1 MTEARAAARRLLAD
15 FHRFAGGRLWA
26 LAGVMLASAIAEGV
40 GIVSLVPLLTISSGA
55 IALPSQAEQLL
66 SQLETA
72 TAIDRFFLLILL
84 FLIAMTLRSLLLFAR
99 DALMTQLANGYNARL
114 KLQAA
119 SSLARL
125 GWAKASRV
133 GLSGMQS
140 LLLTDIPRC
149 VHAVQEAQSAL
160 VAAILLTV
168 QFGIAFYL
176 SPAMA
181 LAAALLILAGIAL
194 SWRWLRAGHR
204 RGVAITA
211 FNESSSAAS
220 FRLHSGLKSAIA
232 QGATGPFLRE
242 YERSLTH
249 LSDEMIGFDRDSAQV
264 RALAGV
270 AAAGAAAILLI
281 VGSQMLD
288 LPIALLATVLILFAR
303 MSAPAQVLQQSAQ
316 GFAAYAPP
324 FAAIEQ
330 RIGLLNPEEFQPAQ
344 SGKAQAWSQLR
355 LTDVGFRHEEGEFA
369 LAGVTLD
376 VSAGEWIGIAG
387 PSGGGKTSLVDIVA
401 ALFEPQAGVATV
413 DGEALAGARLAAW
426 RAGLAYVGQNEM
438 TFDDSIRHNLTAGTV
453 GVVEEERLWAAL
465 ETVGLAARIRS
476 VGLDTQAGDRG
487 SALSGGERQRL
498 AIARALLRRP
508 NIIILDEATNA
519 LDADAEEQVLRGLQ
533 ALKPRPAVLL
543 IAHRDRPL
551 QLCDRIIRIEDGRQV
566 AA

>member
-1 MTEARAAARRLLAD
+1 M
-15 FHRFAGGRLWA
+15 

-40 GIVSLVPLLTISSGA
+40 GIVSLVPLLTLSSGA
-55 IALPSQAEQLL
+55 VTLPAQAERLL
-66 SQLETA
+66 SGLEQAMTA
-72 TAIDRFFLLILL
+72 DRFFLMVLI
-84 FLIAMTLRSLLLFAR
+84 FLVAMTLRSLLLFAR

-149 VHAVQEAQSAL
+149 VHAVQQAQSAL

-181 LAAALLILAGIAL
+181 LAAALLVLAGIAL
-194 SWRWLRAGHR
+194 SWPWLRAGHR

-232 QGATGPFLRE
+232 QGATVPFLRE
-242 YERSLTH
+242 YERSLDH
-249 LSDEMIGFDRDSAQV
+249 LAGEMIGFDRDSAQV

-288 LPIALLATVLILFAR
+288 LSVALLATVLILFAR
-303 MSAPAQVLQQSAQ
+303 MSAPAQALQQSAQ
-316 GFAAYAPP
+316 GFAAYAPA

-387 PSGGGKTSLVDIVA
+387 PSGGGKTSLIDIVA
-401 ALFEPQAGVATV
+401 ALFEPQAGIVTV

-465 ETVGLAARIRS
+465 ETVGLAARIRA

-508 NIIILDEATNA
+508 NLIILDEATNA

-533 ALKPRPAVLL
+533 ALEPRPAVLL

-551 QLCDRIIRIEDGRQV
+551 QLCDRIVRIEDGRQV

>member
-1 MTEARAAARRLLAD
+1 
-15 FHRFAGGRLWA
+15 
-26 LAGVMLASAIAEGV
+26 
-40 GIVSLVPLLTISSGA
+40 
-55 IALPSQAEQLL
+55 
-66 SQLETA
+66 
-72 TAIDRFFLLILL
+72 
-84 FLIAMTLRSLLLFAR
+84 
-99 DALMTQLANGYNARL
+99 
-114 KLQAA
+114 
-119 SSLARL
+119 
-125 GWAKASRV
+125 
-133 GLSGMQS
+133 
-140 LLLTDIPRC
+140 
-149 VHAVQEAQSAL
+149 
-160 VAAILLTV
+160 
-168 QFGIAFYL
+168 
-176 SPAMA
+176 
-181 LAAALLILAGIAL
+181 
-194 SWRWLRAGHR
+194 
-204 RGVAITA
+204 
-211 FNESSSAAS
+211 
-220 FRLHSGLKSAIA
+220 
-232 QGATGPFLRE
+232 
-242 YERSLTH
+242 
-249 LSDEMIGFDRDSAQV
+249 
-264 RALAGV
+264 
-270 AAAGAAAILLI
+270 
-281 VGSQMLD
+281 
-288 LPIALLATVLILFAR
+288 
-303 MSAPAQVLQQSAQ
+303 LQQSAQ
-316 GFAAYAPP
+316 GFAAYAPA

-330 RIGLLNPEEFQPAQ
+330 RIGLLNHEEFQPAQ

-355 LTDVGFRHEEGEFA
+355 LTDIGFRHEEGTFA
-369 LAGVTLD
+369 LAGVTLG

-519 LDADAEEQVLRGLQ
+519 LDADAEEQVLRALQ